1 MDNFD
6 FDIKAINS
14 IVNTYGID
22 HYLTIV
28 INVDY

>member
-1 MDNFD
+1 MGNFD
-6 FDIKAINS
+6 FNIRAINL
-14 IVNTYGID
+14 IVGTYGID